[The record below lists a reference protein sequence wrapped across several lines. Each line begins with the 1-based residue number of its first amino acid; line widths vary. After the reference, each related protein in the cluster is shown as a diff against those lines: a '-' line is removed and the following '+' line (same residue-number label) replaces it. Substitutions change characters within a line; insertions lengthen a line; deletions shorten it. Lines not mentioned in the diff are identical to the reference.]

1 MSKRVRLTLELDA
14 HFIRL
19 LNANMH
25 LSGLMKDDGLHV
37 LDVRAVLARVV
48 LAEARG
54 APSEQVH
61 ALTPVEWRGHID
73 VLPDERQ
80 VFEDAV
86 TAASERRAPARRRA
100 SRAVRAPAGRD
111 A

>member
-1 MSKRVRLTLELDA
+1 MSKRVSLTLELDA
-14 HFIRL
+14 HFIGL

-25 LSGLMKDDGLHV
+25 LSGLMKDDGRHV
-37 LDVRAVLARVV
+37 LDVRAVLVRVV

-61 ALTPVEWRGHID
+61 ALTPLEWRGHID
-73 VLPDERQ
+73 VLPDERK
-80 VFEDAV
+80 VFEDAA
-86 TAASERRAPARRRA
+86 TAAPVRRAPARRRP
-100 SRAVRAPAGRD
+100 SRAVAAPAGRD

>member
-14 HFIRL
+14 HFIRI

-61 ALTPVEWRGHID
+61 ALTPLEWRGHID
-73 VLPDERQ
+73 VLPELRK
-80 VFEDAV
+80 VFEDAPTTDPV
-86 TAASERRAPARRRA
+86 RRSTARRRS
-100 SRAVRAPAGRD
+100 SRAVAAPAGRD
-111 A
+111 T